1 MDVIP
6 AAVTA
11 YLCRA
16 SGAALGI
23 VAAVIATAACSA
35 SAPAEPTRATAA
47 ALSHT
52 FESADA
58 LARSLL
64 DALLQNDLARLRALP
79 LSEAEFRDHV
89 WPELPVSRPE
99 RNVPFE
105 YAWGQMKQHSDGSM
119 QQTIARFAGKRLT
132 LIRTRFTGE
141 TTQYQ
146 SFAVM
151 RESEIIAADETGR
164 ELVLRLYGSAMV
176 KDGRY
181 KLFSYVVDE

>member
-1 MDVIP
+1 VDVVP
-6 AAVTA
+6 ATVTE

-16 SGAALGI
+16 STAASGLM
-23 VAAVIATAACSA
+23 AAVVIATSACST
-35 SAPAEPTRATAA
+35 SAPAEPTRATG

-64 DALLQNDLARLRALP
+64 DALRQNDLARLRALP

-89 WPELPVSRPE
+89 WPELPTSRPE

-119 QQTIARFAGKRLT
+119 QQTMARYAGKRLT

-151 RESEIIAADETGR
+151 RESEIIASDETGR
-164 ELVLRLYGSAMV
+164 ELVLRLYGSALV